1 MHPITLVN
9 LVGALLASLGI
20 SRVWRWRNQA
30 AAVWLIGLALGVI
43 ALNAW
48 FVIRDLFLL

>member
-1 MHPITLVN
+1 MHPITIVN
-9 LVGALLASLGI
+9 FAGAVLATLGI
-20 SRVWRWRNQA
+20 SKVWRWRSQS
-30 AAVWLIGLALGVI
+30 AAVWLIGLAFGVI